1 MNPSGLG
8 ARVVRQKG
16 LDVAVVEMSGDV
28 GWPSALRASDF
39 IDLMRS
45 LGNYDVLYAILDSS
59 GGSAVDS
66 WGIYDFLKTLS
77 PPRYG
82 SLVLITG
89 ECSADAILIALAFNQ
104 ILMRPDAYIEFRP
117 LQRTGTASGSK
128 ATGLLARLVAQRT
141 SSQVEDVFQWMDK
154 NRRLSAAECLRLSLC
169 DAIV

>member
-1 MNPSGLG
+1 MNPSGLE
-8 ARVVRQKG
+8 AKVVRQKD
-16 LDVAVVEMSGDV
+16 LDVAVVEMGGDV

-39 IDLMRS
+39 IDLMGS

-66 WGIYDFLKTLS
+66 WGIYNFLKSLS

-89 ECSADAILIALAFNQ
+89 ACSAEAILIALGFNQ
-104 ILMRPDAYIEFRP
+104 ILMRPDAYIEFRS
-117 LQRTGTASGSK
+117 LHRARTASGSTV
-128 ATGLLARLVAQRT
+128 TGLLARLVAQRT
-141 SSQVEDVFQWMDK
+141 SSQVEEVLRWMDK
-154 NRRLSAAECLRLSLC
+154 NKKLSAAECLRLSLC

>member
-1 MNPSGLG
+1 MNPLGLEG
-8 ARVVRQKG
+8 KVVRQKD
-16 LDVAVVEMSGDV
+16 LDVAVIEMGGDV
-28 GWPSALRASDF
+28 GWPSALRALDF
-39 IDLMRS
+39 IDLMGS

-104 ILMRPDAYIEFRP
+104 ILMRPDASIEFRP
-117 LQRTGTASGSK
+117 LQRTRTAGASK

-141 SSQVEDVFQWMDK
+141 SSQVEEVFRWMDK
-154 NRRLSAAECLRLSLC
+154 NRKLSAAECLRLSLC